1 MGGVRLSS
9 GVDVRIDRCH
19 SARDERDWLG
29 GETRA
34 EQDELR
40 VLFCHYREP
49 AVIFG
54 LSQRPDTALQRRL
67 DKAGVDWMRRRA
79 GGGTVYAGPWLLGV
93 SVILPSHHPMTAL
106 EPVQAYRWFGG
117 LWQRALGALGC
128 PSQLPDRASI
138 SASQQQ
144 ARDQGVNWACYGA
157 LGHGE
162 LASDEAVPRK
172 ILGIAQVR
180 TRTSSTLVAGL
191 NLTAVDW
198 PLLCELLAR
207 PAIQGTQLKRKTASL
222 AELVRVGDSATAEA
236 LANRIE
242 PIFVAALR
250 RDVAVAGASSHARP
264 VRRIQ

>member
-1 MGGVRLSS
+1 MRV
-9 GVDVRIDRCH
+9 DRCQ
-19 SARDERDWLG
+19 SARDELDWLAR
-29 GETRA
+29 ETRA

-67 DKAGVDWMRRRA
+67 DNAGVAWMRRRA

-93 SVILPSHHPMTAL
+93 SVILPSHHPLTAL

-117 LWQRALGALGC
+117 LWQRALGALGGR
-128 PSQLPDRASI
+128 SRLPDSASI

-144 ARDQGVNWACYGA
+144 AREQGVSWACYGA

-172 ILGIAQVR
+172 ILGIAQIR

-191 NLTAVDW
+191 NLTPVDW
-198 PLLCELLAR
+198 SQLCELLAR
-207 PAIQGTQLKRKTASL
+207 PAKQGMQLKRKTASL
-222 AELVRVGDSATAEA
+222 AELARVGDPETAEA
-236 LANRIE
+236 LVKRIE
-242 PIFVAALR
+242 PVFAAALR
-250 RDVAVAGASSHARP
+250 RDTAVADPPSHARP